1 VIRQHEVHLR
11 SLDPQLLPPVNLVQ
25 LVHPREA
32 DADSARALDLA
43 LLQPD
48 VIAAG
53 YELPVARHASTIE
66 PRS

>member
-1 VIRQHEVHLR
+1 MIRQHEVHLR
-11 SLDPQLLPPVNLVQ
+11 SLDPPLPPPVNLVR
-25 LVHPREA
+25 LVHPLEGA
-32 DADSARALDLA
+32 ADSPRALDLA